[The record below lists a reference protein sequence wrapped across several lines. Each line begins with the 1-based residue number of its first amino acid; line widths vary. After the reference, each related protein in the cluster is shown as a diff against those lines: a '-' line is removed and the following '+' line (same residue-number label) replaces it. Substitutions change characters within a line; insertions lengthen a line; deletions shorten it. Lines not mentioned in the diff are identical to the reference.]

1 MNPCAILSIDPGVN
15 GGIAVHMPLGASA
28 IAMPDEKEGILNFLQ
43 GFASQALRGG
53 YPMYCF
59 IEKIGYFMAPAKEGG
74 PNMAAAHTMGKM
86 GENYG
91 FLQGVVMSLGMVADH
106 LVFVPPKTWQA
117 HFGLGTKAQAGSRT
131 AWKNKAKELAQKK
144 FSKLDV
150 TLKTCDSLLLLLY
163 AQETQEVK
171 LL

>member
-1 MNPCAILSIDPGVN
+1 MNPCAIAAIDPGVN
-15 GGIAVHMPLGASA
+15 GGIAVHMPLGTSA
-28 IAMPDEKEGILNFLQ
+28 IAMPDEKQGILNFLQ

-59 IEKIGYFMAPAKEGG
+59 IEKIGYFMASTKGA
-74 PNMAAAHTMGKM
+74 PNMAAAHLMGKM

-91 FLQGVVMSLGMVADH
+91 FLQGVVMSLGMLEDH
-106 LVFVPPKTWQA
+106 LIFVSPQTWQS
-117 HFGLGTKAQAGSRT
+117 HFSLGTKAQAGSRT
-131 AWKNKAKELAQKK
+131 AWKNKAKDVAQRK
-144 FSKLDV
+144 FPKLDV

-163 AQETQEVK
+163 AQETLEVK